1 MRHGFSRLVL
11 VMCAGLMLAGCN
23 AATNASLSDS
33 FGLKDGTD
41 AGANAFAAAPAD
53 GAEAAKDATFGE
65 PTPQGNLL
73 GADPA
78 DDLATG
84 KAYFRSGNYGMAE
97 RYFRRAV
104 EQHPNDA
111 EAWLDLAAS
120 YDHVKRFDLA
130 DRAYAQATKLAG
142 VKVEILNN
150 EGYSYLLRGDNARAY
165 QKLNEALRRAPG
177 NPYVVSNL
185 RLLQASAAK
194 SKAIE

>member
-11 VMCAGLMLAGCN
+11 IMGAGIMLAGCN
-23 AATNASLSDS
+23 AAGNTSLSDS
-33 FGLKDGTD
+33 FGLKDTP
-41 AGANAFAAAPAD
+41 GATAFAAADD
-53 GAEAAKDATFGE
+53 GQSANAPQGASFGE
-65 PTPQGNLL
+65 PTPEGGLL
-73 GADPA
+73 GADPG
-78 DDLATG
+78 DDLSTG

-104 EQHPNDA
+104 EQHPNDG

-130 DRAYAQATKLAG
+130 DRAYAQAIKLVG

-150 EGYSYLLRGDNARAY
+150 QGYSYMLRGDNARAY
-165 QKLNEALRRAPG
+165 EKLNEALRRAPG

-185 RLLQASAAK
+185 RLLQASAAQG
-194 SKAIE
+194 KAIE

>member
-1 MRHGFSRLVL
+1 
-11 VMCAGLMLAGCN
+11 MLAGCN
-23 AATNASLSDS
+23 AATNQSLSDS
-33 FGLKDGTD
+33 FGLKDGTG
-41 AGANAFAAAPAD
+41 AGADAFAAAPAD
-53 GAEAAKDATFGE
+53 GADASQSAAFGE
-65 PTPQGNLL
+65 PTPEGKLL
-73 GADPA
+73 GADPG
-78 DDLATG
+78 DDLSTG

-130 DRAYAQATKLAG
+130 DRAYAQATRLAG

-150 EGYSYLLRGDNARAY
+150 EGYSYMLRGDNARAY
-165 QKLNEALRRAPG
+165 AKLNEALRRAPG

-185 RLLQASAAK
+185 RLLQASAAQ